1 MKHKMFKLLIAVV
14 MVFSAFTAYAED
26 IKVGLL
32 MPAKLVAGLEESTQS
47 FNIVLWQMRAAG
59 HQSGKHTPRFY
70 SNLATMLMA
79 LNAGEINAFSVSQP
93 VGEYITAMNPEL
105 EFSYAARIT
114 GASFVFGF
122 RAEDGKAL
130 CGKFNSA
137 LAEMKK
143 DGTLDAL
150 RQEYCGNPGKDIP
163 AAVKFEKFSD
173 AETVSIAVTGDVP
186 PMDYVA
192 ADGEAAG
199 FNTAI
204 LSEIGKRLKL
214 NIKLVYVETAAR
226 TTALMSKR
234 ADCVFWYQ
242 VYKDSKSQPD
252 TPESVIFSEPY
263 YDFNIFLHVSKKHK

>member
-1 MKHKMFKLLIAVV
+1 MKHKMFKLFIAVV
-14 MVFSAFTAYAED
+14 MVFSACTAYAED
-26 IKVGLL
+26 IKFGLL
-32 MPAKLVAGLEESTQS
+32 MPAKLVAGVEESTQNLS
-47 FNIVLWQMRAAG
+47 IVLWHMRAAG
-59 HQSGKHTPRFY
+59 HQPGKYTPRFY

-79 LNAGEINAFSVSQP
+79 LNAGEIDEFSVAQP
-93 VGEYITAMNPEL
+93 VAEYITAMNPEL

-122 RAEDGKAL
+122 RAEDGKAMRD
-130 CGKFNSA
+130 KFNSA

-150 RQEYCGNPGKDIP
+150 RQEYCGNPGKDTP
-163 AAVKFEKFSD
+163 NAVKFEHFPD

-192 ADGEAAG
+192 ADGQAAG

-204 LSEIGKRLKL
+204 LSEIGKRLKV

-226 TTALMSKR
+226 TTALMSGR

-242 VYKDSKSQPD
+242 VYKASKTQPD

-263 YDFNIFLHVSKKHK
+263 YDFNIFLHVSKKSK